1 MDEEVSEMIP
11 LIAESERKRIQ
22 DTVRELGARIARLRG
37 EKGWTQPDLARRLE
51 VSRERLSKWERGK
64 HEPPLDMVI
73 ALCDALE
80 VSIDELVTGSPA
92 LEVAESV
99 ETLQEA
105 ARVVAKIESLLRRA
119 GFLRDDEHDEQG
131 EEP

>member
-1 MDEEVSEMIP
+1 MDEEVSEMKSD
-11 LIAESERKRIQ
+11 IAGSERGGGL
-22 DTVRELGARIARLRG
+22 VRELGARIARLRG

-92 LEVAESV
+92 PQAAECV
-99 ETLQEA
+99 ETLQA
-105 ARVVAKIESLLRRA
+105 AERIVAKIEPMLRRA
-119 GFLRDDEHDEQG
+119 GFLRDDEQG
-131 EEP
+131 EKP